1 MNQATNIENAIDDK
15 AVSSVAGRAS
25 ENESAVDGDL
35 GSLRKA
41 LAEAE
46 IQQNTLG
53 QMLDYMP
60 VNVMTCDPTTFKI
73 TFVNRTS
80 VETLRKLEHLLPV
93 KADQLLGQSVDIFH
107 KDPAHQRR
115 MLAEPRNLPH
125 HATIRLGDELLD
137 LLVTPIRSREGTYI
151 AAMLTWSVVT
161 EQMKTQA
168 ETERL
173 TQMIEHMP
181 INVMMCDKVD
191 FRINYM
197 NKQSQ
202 ETLRAIERL
211 LPVKADQILGQCIDI
226 FHKNPSH
233 QRRLLADP
241 ANLPHRAVIQ
251 LGEEFLDLNVAAIRD
266 KSGAYLGPMVSWA
279 VVTDQIKMSNRVK
292 EVVDVVAS
300 ASTELQ
306 SSAESLAGTAEE
318 STRQS
323 STAAAAAEQASTS
336 VQTVASAAEELSS
349 SISEINRQVSQS
361 AEIAKGAVD
370 EATRTNT
377 VIQGLAEAAEKI
389 GEVVRLINDIA
400 SQTKLL
406 ALNATIEAARAGEAG
421 KGFAVVAS
429 EVKNL
434 ADQTSKA
441 TTQIASQ
448 IGGMQTETKNAV
460 SAISQIGATIG
471 KISEISTTIASAV
484 EQQGAATQE
493 IARNVQQA
501 AAGTQEVSNNISGV
515 TQAATQTGA
524 AAAEILKAS
533 GELAKQ
539 SDALKGEIDT
549 FMSRLGGKAKA

>member
-1 MNQATNIENAIDDK
+1 MNQTIDLQTAMEE
-15 AVSSVAGRAS
+15 AVAS
-25 ENESAVDGDL
+25 PVTSRNL
-35 GSLRKA
+35 GSEATSGSGEEMLRKE

-46 IQQNTLG
+46 LHRNTLG
-53 QMLDYMP
+53 QMLDNMP
-60 VNVMTCDPTTFKI
+60 VNVMTCEPTNFKI

-80 VETLRKLEHLLPV
+80 LETLRKIEHLLPV
-93 KADQLLGQSVDIFH
+93 KADQILGQSIDIFH
-107 KDPAHQRR
+107 KNPAHQRR
-115 MLAEPRNLPH
+115 LLADPKNLPH
-125 HATIRLGDELLD
+125 QATIQLGDELLD
-137 LLVTPIRSREGTYI
+137 LLVTPIRNREGAYV
-151 AAMLTWSVVT
+151 AAMLTWGVVT
-161 EQMKTQA
+161 QQVKAKA
-168 ETERL
+168 ESDRL
-173 TQMIEHMP
+173 TQMIEQMP
-181 INVMMCDKVD
+181 INIMMCDKTD

-197 NKQSQ
+197 NKQSH

-241 ANLPHRAVIQ
+241 SNLPHHAVIQ

-266 KSGAYLGPMVSWA
+266 QSGAYLGPMVSWS
-279 VVTDQIKMSNRVK
+279 VVTDQVKMSNRVR
-292 EVVDVVAS
+292 EVVDIVAS

-306 SSAESLAGTAEE
+306 SSAESLAGAAEE

-323 STAAAAAEQASTS
+323 SAAAAAADQASTS

-349 SISEINRQVSQS
+349 SINEINRQVAQS
-361 AEIAKGAVD
+361 AEMAKGAVD
-370 EATRTNT
+370 EANRTNT
-377 VIQGLAEAAEKI
+377 VIQGLAGAAEKI
-389 GEVVRLINDIA
+389 GEVVNLINDIA

-448 IGGMQTETKNAV
+448 IGGMQSETRNAV
-460 SAISQIGATIG
+460 SAISQIGASIG

-484 EQQGAATQE
+484 EEQGAATQE

-501 AAGTQEVSNNISGV
+501 AGGTQEVSNNIAGV
-515 TQAATQTGA
+515 TQAATQTGSA
-524 AAAEILKAS
+524 ATDILKAS

-539 SDALKGEIDT
+539 ADALKGEVDS
-549 FMSRLGGKAKA
+549 FMARLGGKA